1 MQKARGTV
9 AIDGPAA
16 SGKSTVGE
24 AIARELGYLFLDTG
38 LMYRAFTLAAQ
49 RADIPA
55 TDAERCTAF
64 ARNLDLRVRVGHP
77 TVILL
82 DGEDVTEGLRTP
94 AVEAEVSG
102 YSAIAGVRAEMV
114 RLQREVAMDGGAV
127 LAGRDIGTV
136 VLPDADVKLFLT
148 ATEEARAHR
157 RQAQAAANWGATG
170 TEERTKN
177 EIAGRDRVD
186 SSRAVSPLE
195 PAKDAVVLDTSEMTL
210 DEVLARAMDEVRC
223 AGLA

>member
-1 MQKARGTV
+1 M

-49 RADIPA
+49 RADIPP
-55 TDAERCTAF
+55 TDGDACTAF
-64 ARNLDLRVRVGHP
+64 ARDLDLRVMLGDP

-82 DGEDVTEGLRTP
+82 DGEAVTEGLRAP
-94 AVEAEVSG
+94 AVEAAVSG

-114 RLQREVAMDGGAV
+114 RLQREVAMNGGAV

-148 ATEEARAHR
+148 ATEQARAHR
-157 RQAQAAANWGATG
+157 RQAQAEANWGATG
-170 TEERTKN
+170 TEQRTKD

-186 SSRAVSPLE
+186 STRAVSPLE
-195 PAKDAVVLDTSEMTL
+195 PAADALVLDTSEMTL
-210 DEVLARAMDEVRC
+210 AEVLSRAMDEVRC